1 MSKVNKRFWEFK
13 ASAGNDVAALN
24 IYGPISSYKYWGDEV
39 TARDFKKELDAAG
52 NVKTLEIYVNSPG
65 GDLFVGQTI
74 YNMLKR
80 HSAHKVVYIDGIAAS
95 IASVIAMAGDEI
107 VMPKNTMMMIHNA
120 STGVWGNKHNM
131 REVADMLE
139 KTDETLRAV
148 YTEKTG
154 LTDEEIKK
162 LLDEETWL
170 TAEEALA
177 KGFATRLEAERVIAA
192 SLTNTI
198 LTANGIEHDL
208 KDFKVLPKLA
218 EQPPT
223 NDNRDLGQPVSDNQK
238 ELFKQRKLKL
248 LDQKY

>member
-65 GDLFVGQTI
+65 GDLYVGQAI

-107 VMPKNTMMMIHNA
+107 VMPMNTMKMIHNA
-120 STGVWGNKHNM
+120 STVAYGNKHDM
-131 REVADMLE
+131 RQVAD
-139 KTDETLRAV
+139 TLKKRRNP
-148 YTEKTG
+148 ESRLQRENR
-154 LTDEEIKK
+154 LTDEEINK
-162 LLDEETWL
+162 LLDAETWL

-177 KGFATRLEAERVIAA
+177 KGFATRLEAEKAIAA

-198 LTANGIEHDL
+198 LTVNGIEHDL
-208 KDFKVLPKLA
+208 KDFKNLPKLA